1 MALSSLLALD
11 IGGGTQDLLLWQAG
25 RPLANA
31 VKAVLP
37 SPTQILA
44 ARLRGARARGRAV
57 HLAGWL
63 MGGGAVARAVG
74 EHLAA
79 GLAVSATPEAALTF
93 ADDLARVTAMG
104 IAIRPDP
111 PAGALTLFTGDLDL
125 PFLLGTLAQ
134 AEAGLPARLAVAACD
149 HGFAPGK
156 SNRRFRFSLW
166 EDFLGRGGR
175 LDDLITDHPPRA
187 LTRLAALCAQSPGAL
202 VMDTAAAALRGA
214 LLDPRAGG
222 LARSGVCVL
231 NLGNMHTVAF
241 LVAAGAVQAILEHH
255 TGLLTPAK
263 LRDLVE
269 RFLAGELA
277 NQEVLDDQGHGVARR
292 EGAPRRRDLPVFVTG
307 PRRALAE
314 GLPWPVAIPHGDVML
329 AGCFGLLAAAWEWAG
344 QAPGS

>member
-187 LTRLAALCAQSPGAL
+187 LTRLALPL
-202 VMDTAAAALRGA
+202 RRPRRPVMDTAARARGA
-214 LLDPRAGG
+214 LLGPARGGPGPERGLRAQ
-222 LARSGVCVL
+222 
-231 NLGNMHTVAF
+231 LGNMHRGLF
-241 LVAAGAVQAILEHH
+241 GGAGAVQAILE
-255 TGLLTPAK
+255 TTRPATPPSCAIWWNASWPA
-263 LRDLVE
+263 
-269 RFLAGELA
+269 AGY
-277 NQEVLDDQGHGVARR
+277 QEVLDDRGTGWPGAK
-292 EGAPRRRDLPVFVTG
+292 GAPAAG
-307 PRRALAE
+307 PAVSSPAPRALA
-314 GLPWPVAIPHGDVML
+314 GAAWPVAIPHAVVMWP
-329 AGCFGLLAAAWEWAG
+329 AVWLLAAAWEWAG